1 MISTKRDENNSDREI
16 LIVLLFL
23 YDYLK
28 KTFEKEEITFNVKIS
43 RTALG
48 PKSSKGRSAR

>member
-1 MISTKRDENNSDREI
+1 MTSTNRDENNSDREI

-28 KTFEKEEITFNVKIS
+28 KTFEKDEITFNVKLS

-48 PKSSKGRSAR
+48 PESSESRAAR